1 MRTISFLFAFRAW
14 NFQANNELIGP
25 FQHDLR
31 GHFHYDSNSY
41 FCGAMLSTNHV
52 EPLIPPLV

>member
-1 MRTISFLFAFRAW
+1 MFAFRAW

-41 FCGAMLSTNHV
+41 FCGAMLLSTNHV